1 VLDSD
6 SRPLNPC
13 DLERN
18 RTIGERFDQLGRVD
32 TDKTTACDRCAA
44 AEAGSKHARSVAASA
59 VTPLAEPK
67 GESLGAMWT
76 K

>member
-1 VLDSD
+1 
-6 SRPLNPC
+6 LNPRHI
-13 DLERN
+13 ERY
-18 RTIGERFDQLGRVD
+18 RAIGKRFDQLGRVD

-44 AEAGSKHARSVAASA
+44 AEAGSKHARSVTASA

-67 GESLGAMWT
+67 GESLGTMWT